1 MQIVVTPAKAEAQE
15 KSMTK
20 NTNEQ
25 IKYIPLEDFFKNP
38 EITQVRISPN
48 GKYLAYLKPFQKRL
62 NIHIKPV
69 DGKEPER
76 RLTNQIDRDIAA
88 FFWKEDDTLLFLRD
102 FGGDE
107 NFHFFRISAQ
117 GEGEKDLTPYED
129 TKVQLISSLEN
140 ISEDHIIIGTNQRDK
155 KVFDAYRLNVKTG
168 ETEKIAENP
177 GYFIDWL
184 VDHQGKL
191 RVATATDGANTT
203 LYYREEEQK
212 EFEKI
217 FTKDFKDTMS
227 PGFFT
232 FDDKNIY
239 VFSNLDQDTTAIEI
253 FDPRQKKI
261 ISTLFKHPE
270 VDIRGLNY
278 SKKRKVLTS
287 ARYTTWKNQIH
298 FFDLETE
305 QIFKDIKSQI
315 SEEEIT
321 IGSKNRDEDLWVLR
335 TYSDR
340 NPGAYYLYDT
350 KNKNLQKIAEEKPW
364 INVEDMAEMQP
375 ISYKARDG
383 LLIHGYLTLPKNY
396 VEGKKCPVIVHPHGG
411 PWARDIWC
419 YNPIVQFLTNRGY
432 AVLQMNFR
440 GSTGYGKK
448 FWTAGFKQ
456 WGRKM
461 QDDVTDG
468 VQYLIEK
475 GIVDKDKVGIYGG
488 SYGGYVVLAGLCFT
502 PDLYACGVDYVGVSN
517 MFTTLANIP
526 PYWEPYREMMYEMDG
541 HPEKDKEFL
550 KSISPVFHAD
560 KIKAPLFVAQGAK
573 DPRVKKAESD
583 QIVEALKKRGVD
595 VLYMVKENEGH
606 GFRNEENKMEFY
618 SAMEKFFA
626 EYLKP

>member
-1 MQIVVTPAKAEAQE
+1 MTE
-15 KSMTK
+15 KK
-20 NTNEQ
+20 DNGLNP
-25 IKYIPLEDFFKNP
+25 IPLENFFKNP
-38 EITQVRISPN
+38 EITQVRISPK

-62 NIHIKPV
+62 NVHVKPV

-88 FFWKEDDTLLFLRD
+88 FFWKEDDTLLFLKD

-107 NFHFFRISAQ
+107 NFHFFRISAK

-129 TKVQLISSLEN
+129 TKVQLVSSLEN
-140 ISEDHIIIGTNQRDK
+140 VSEDHIIIETNQRDK
-155 KVFDAYRLNVKTG
+155 RIFDAYRLNVKTG
-168 ETEKIAENP
+168 ETEMAAENP
-177 GYFIDWL
+177 GHFTSWL

-191 RVATATDGANTT
+191 RVATATDGANTS

-217 FTKDFKDTMS
+217 FTTNFKNTMS
-227 PGFFT
+227 PDLFT
-232 FDDKNIY
+232 FDNKNIY
-239 VFSNLDQDTTAIEI
+239 VSSNLDQDTTAIEI

-270 VDIRGLNY
+270 VDVWGLSY

-287 ARYTTWKNQIH
+287 AFYTTWKDQIH
-298 FFDLETE
+298 FFDSETE

-315 SEEEIT
+315 SEKEI
-321 IGSKNRDEDLWVLR
+321 IVSSKNRDEDLWILR

-364 INVEDMAEMQP
+364 LNTKDMSEVKP

-383 LLIHGYLTLPKNY
+383 LMIHGYLALPKNY

-419 YNPIVQFLTNRGY
+419 YNPIVQFLANRGY

-440 GSTGYGKK
+440 GSIGYGKI
-448 FWTAGFKQ
+448 FWIAGFKQ

-461 QDDVTDG
+461 QDDVSDG

-475 GIVDKDKVGIYGG
+475 GIADKDRVGIYGG

-517 MFTTLANIP
+517 MFTTLADIP

-541 HPEKDKEFL
+541 HPEKDKDLLE
-550 KSISPVFHAD
+550 SVSPVFHAD

-573 DPRVKKAESD
+573 DPRVKKIESD

>member
-1 MQIVVTPAKAEAQE
+1 M
-15 KSMTK
+15 M
-20 NTNEQ
+20 EQ
-25 IKYIPLEDFFKNP
+25 KDERLKPIPLENFFKNP

-62 NIHIKPV
+62 NIYVKPV
-69 DGKEPER
+69 DGKEPEQ
-76 RLTNQIDRDIAA
+76 RLTNQTDRDIAA
-88 FFWKEDDTLLFLRD
+88 FFWKEDNTLLFLRD
-102 FGGDE
+102 CGGDE
-107 NFHFFRISAQ
+107 NFHFFRISAK
-117 GEGEKDLTPYED
+117 GENEKDLTPYED
-129 TKVQLISSLEN
+129 TKVNLISSLEN

-155 KVFDAYRLNVKTG
+155 RVFDAYRLNVKTG
-168 ETEKIAENP
+168 ETKMAAKNP
-177 GYFIDWL
+177 GHFTGWL

-191 RVATATDGANTT
+191 RLAESTDGANTS
-203 LYYREEEQK
+203 LYYREEEQE

-217 FTKDFKDTMS
+217 FTTNFKNTIS
-227 PGFFT
+227 PCFFT
-232 FDDKNIY
+232 FDNKNIY
-239 VFSNLDQDTTAIEI
+239 VCSNLNQDKTAVEI

-270 VDIRGLNY
+270 VDVCGLNY
-278 SKKRKVLTS
+278 SKKRKVLTFTS
-287 ARYTTWKNQIH
+287 YITWKQRTH
-298 FFDLETE
+298 FFDTETE
-305 QIFKDIKSQI
+305 QTFRDIQSQI
-315 SEEEIT
+315 PNEEIIIT
-321 IGSKNRDEDLWVLR
+321 SKNRDEDLWVLR
-335 TYSDR
+335 SYNDR

-364 INVEDMAEMQP
+364 LSAKDLAEIKP

-383 LLIHGYLTLPKNY
+383 LIIHGYLTLPKNY
-396 VEGKKCPVIVHPHGG
+396 MEGEKYPVVVHPHGG
-411 PWARDIWC
+411 PWARDIWF
-419 YNPIVQFLTNRGY
+419 YNSEVQFLANRGY

-456 WGRKM
+456 WGKKM
-461 QDDVTDG
+461 QDDVSDG

-475 GIVDKDKVGIYGG
+475 GIADKDRVGIYGG

-517 MFTTLANIP
+517 MFTCLADIP

-541 HPEKDKEFL
+541 HPEKDKEL
-550 KSISPVFHAD
+550 LESVSPVFHAD

-583 QIVEALKKRGVD
+583 QIVEALNKRGVD

-618 SAMEKFFA
+618 SEMKKFFA
-626 EYLKP
+626 QYLKA

>member
-1 MQIVVTPAKAEAQE
+1 MQIVVTPAKAGAQE

>member
-1 MQIVVTPAKAEAQE
+1 
-15 KSMTK
+15 MTINKKIK
-20 NTNEQ
+20 N
-25 IKYIPLEDFFKNP
+25 IPLEDFFKNP

-62 NIHIKPV
+62 NIHVKPV

-76 RLTNQIDRDIAA
+76 RLTNQRDRDIAA

-155 KVFDAYRLNVKTG
+155 RVFDAYRLNVKTG
-168 ETEKIAENP
+168 ETKKIADNP
-177 GYFIDWL
+177 GHFTSWL

-191 RVATATDGANTT
+191 RVATATDGANTA

-217 FTKDFKDTMS
+217 LTTNFKDTLS

-232 FDDKNIY
+232 FDNKNIY

-253 FDPRQKKI
+253 FDPREKKV

-270 VDIRGLNY
+270 VDVGGLNY

-287 ARYTTWKNQIH
+287 ARYTTWKDEIH
-298 FFDLETE
+298 FFDSETE
-305 QIFKDIKSQI
+305 RIFEDIKSRI
-315 SEEEIT
+315 PEEEI
-321 IGSKNRDEDLWVLR
+321 IVSSKNRNEDLWVLR

-364 INVEDMAEMQP
+364 LNPEDMVEVKP

-383 LLIHGYLTLPKNY
+383 LTIHGYLALPKNH

-411 PWARDIWC
+411 PWARDIWF

-475 GIVDKDKVGIYGG
+475 GIADKDKVGIYGG

-517 MFTTLANIP
+517 MFTTLADIP

-550 KSISPVFHAD
+550 ESISPVFHAD